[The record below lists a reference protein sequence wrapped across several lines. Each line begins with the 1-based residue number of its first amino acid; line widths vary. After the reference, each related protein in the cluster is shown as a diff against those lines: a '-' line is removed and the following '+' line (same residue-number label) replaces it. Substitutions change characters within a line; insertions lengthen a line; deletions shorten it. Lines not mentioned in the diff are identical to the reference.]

1 MSGIDGFKKDKIVN
15 CQLSHWYRVD
25 RRVGVRIATVL
36 DVDVDLLER

>member
-15 CQLSHWYRVD
+15 CQLSHRCRVD
-25 RRVGVRIATVL
+25 RRFGARIATGL